1 MDGLPFLASDC
12 HQQVWN
18 TPDEAIP
25 HKLYFEKNRL
35 PTLIYAES
43 DDHLKAAKQ
52 PTEKAK
58 LRTSIKNRNKICI
71 FYDNK
76 QTEIK
81 AKTKTPET

>member
-43 DDHLKAAKQ
+43 DDHLKAAK
-52 PTEKAK
+52 
-58 LRTSIKNRNKICI
+58 
-71 FYDNK
+71 
-76 QTEIK
+76 
-81 AKTKTPET
+81 